1 MEKLLRFLLY
11 RGTTLLIS
19 RECTKVKLMIA
30 ISLEKLSGCLGLNKK
45 FKKGKLNKLLNNRL
59 LGGDGVDYLLA
70 EAGRLI
76 FVEELRECS
85 CIDVLVEV
93 LHDLWDKRWN
103 HLLHEGGEDVLELGR
118 LCDEHLL

>member
-45 FKKGKLNKLLNNRL
+45 FKKGKLNKFLNMRKNKNIIN
-59 LGGDGVDYLLA
+59 
-70 EAGRLI
+70 EFEIIII
-76 FVEELRECS
+76 FALFKYTS
-85 CIDVLVEV
+85 L
-93 LHDLWDKRWN
+93 
-103 HLLHEGGEDVLELGR
+103 
-118 LCDEHLL
+118 

>member
-1 MEKLLRFLLY
+1 MVDVE
-11 RGTTLLIS
+11 
-19 RECTKVKLMIA
+19 
-30 ISLEKLSGCLGLNKK
+30 
-45 FKKGKLNKLLNNRL
+45 LNKLLNNRL

-93 LHDLWDKRWN
+93 LHDLWDKRRN